1 MFEDR
6 ADAGRMLV
14 GKLSSFK
21 GDFEVVVAIPRG
33 GVVVGSEISG
43 LLRLPLAPLVVKKT
57 PTFCEPELAAG
68 AVGPNGFSIG
78 KRSRK
83 IERIVEKRIKMY
95 GRPGNFEGKK
105 ILLVD
110 DGVATGATIETAIY
124 FLQKRNVSGI
134 TVAVPVV
141 SKSEFERLQRLVR
154 RVVALKTPDEFR
166 AIDEFY
172 RNFSQITDDEVIQ
185 LLHRQNE
192 TNNRFR

>member
-6 ADAGRMLV
+6 TDAGRMLV

-21 GDFEVVVAIPRG
+21 DDFDVVVAIPRG
-33 GVVVGSEISG
+33 GVVVGSEISR
-43 LLRLPLAPLVVKKT
+43 LLGLPLTFLVVKKI
-57 PTFCEPELAAG
+57 PTFGESELAAG

-78 KRSRK
+78 KRSKK
-83 IERIVEKRIKMY
+83 IEKIVEKRIKMY
-95 GRPGNFEGKK
+95 GRPGNFRGKK

-124 FLQKRNVSGI
+124 FLKKKNVSGI
-134 TVAVPVV
+134 TVAVPIV
-141 SKSEFERLQRLVR
+141 SKSEFERLRGLVK

-166 AIDEFY
+166 AIGEFY

-192 TNNRFR
+192 INNRFR

>member
-1 MFEDR
+1 
-6 ADAGRMLV
+6 MLV

-21 GDFEVVVAIPRG
+21 DNFGVVVAIPRG
-33 GVVVGSEISG
+33 GVVVGFEISR
-43 LLRLPLAPLVVKKT
+43 LLGLPLMPLVVKKI
-57 PTFCEPELAAG
+57 PTFGESELAVG

-78 KRSRK
+78 KRSKK
-83 IERIVEKRIKMY
+83 IEKIVEKRIKMY
-95 GRPGNFEGKK
+95 GRPGNFGGKK

-124 FLQKRNVSGI
+124 FLIKKNVSGI

-141 SKSEFERLQRLVR
+141 SKSEFERLQRLVKR
-154 RVVALKTPDEFR
+154 AVALKTPNEFR
-166 AIDEFY
+166 AIGEFY

-192 TNNRFR
+192 INNRFR